1 MSQKLTLKNIQFCRV
16 DEIVFK
22 AVHCPQ
28 CDSQNLYRDGLRE
41 LSNGSAVQRWLCR
54 DCGYRFSQT
63 NCNDSTIS
71 QRVSR
76 VDRQRLNRASAYSSN
91 RQVCELLTEGLKNLI
106 EVPRQEQ
113 AQREG
118 TTQTPDI
125 KGKIVEYLW
134 HLKREGRKEH
144 TIISHRKVLSRLAKH
159 GANLLDPESVKDV
172 IANEQV
178 QVNSKYHYVNVYT
191 VFAEW
196 LNLPWKPPIYK
207 SIRKIPW
214 IPSEGELDQLI
225 AGFKRKTVVYLM
237 ILKETMARSG
247 EIWALKWTDLNGN
260 VLAINAP
267 EKNSNS
273 RQFKLSDRLVSL
285 LNSLAKKDQR
295 IFGPATN
302 LNNFRGNFS
311 KRRKYLATKLG
322 NPRLNQITF
331 HTFRHW
337 GATMLYHKTKDIL
350 YVKQQLGH
358 RCIENTMVYTQLIS
372 FENDEFHTSFA
383 RTLEEEDKLLKAGFE
398 FVRYSDK
405 EEVAIYRKR
414 K

>member
-1 MSQKLTLKNIQFCRV
+1 
-16 DEIVFK
+16 
-22 AVHCPQ
+22 
-28 CDSQNLYRDGLRE
+28 
-41 LSNGSAVQRWLCR
+41 
-54 DCGYRFSQT
+54 
-63 NCNDSTIS
+63 
-71 QRVSR
+71 
-76 VDRQRLNRASAYSSN
+76 
-91 RQVCELLTEGLKNLI
+91 LTEGLKNLI